1 METTAKDIRPKR
13 VLIVGAG
20 GFVGSFIAERALE
33 LGLDTWC
40 GVRESTSRRWLT
52 DPRLKFVTLDFDS
65 EEAMADTLA
74 TTLPQGEKWDYI
86 VYNLGAT
93 KCLNFAD
100 FNRIN
105 YGILRNFTEALKR
118 SDKIPE
124 KLLYMSSMSALG
136 PGDEKGYTPYT
147 ERSLPHPDTKYGAS
161 KLKAEMWLATSGIPH
176 VVFRSTGVYGP
187 RDRDYYLMFQSINRG
202 WDFSVGLRKQLLT
215 FIYAEDLARAIFM
228 ALEKAPVGKTY
239 LIAEPRAYTQSE
251 FRRLVC
257 RALGKRCA
265 IGVRLPLFA
274 VRLVSK
280 IAELWGIARLKPSTL
295 NTDKYHIM
303 RQRNW
308 SADTSAALRD
318 FGFEAEVPLS
328 EGVDRSVKWYRSE
341 GWL

>member
-1 METTAKDIRPKR
+1 MANENTHRKK
-13 VLIVGAG
+13 VLIIGAG
-20 GFVGSFIAERALE
+20 GFVGSYIAARALE
-33 LGLDTWC
+33 LGYETWC
-40 GVRESTSRRWLT
+40 GVRETTSRRWLA
-52 DPRLKFVTLDFDS
+52 DPCLRFVTLDFDS
-65 EEAMADTLA
+65 VPQMSEVLGS
-74 TTLPQGEKWDYI
+74 TLPEGEKWDYV

-105 YGILRNFTEALKR
+105 YGILRAFTEALKQ
-118 SDKIPE
+118 SDMVPE
-124 KLLYMSSMSALG
+124 KLLYMSSLSALG

-147 ERSLPHPDTKYGAS
+147 EKSIPHPDTKYGAS

-176 VVFRSTGVYGP
+176 IIFRSTGVYGP
-187 RDRDYYLMFQSINRG
+187 RDRDYYLMFKSISRG
-202 WDFSVGLRKQLLT
+202 WDFSVGLRRQLLT

-239 LIAEPRAYTQSE
+239 IVAEPRAYTQRE
-251 FRRLVC
+251 FRNLVC
-257 RALGKRCA
+257 KALGKRHA
-265 IGVRLPLFA
+265 IGVRLPLGA

-280 IAELWGIARLKPSTL
+280 AAELWGIARLKPSTL

-318 FGFEAEVPLS
+318 FGFEAEISLA
-328 EGVDRSVKWYRSE
+328 EGVARSVKWYRAQ